1 MTATVTK
8 KGFKTFCE
16 YLLPAV
22 KDGKMG
28 DKEFARAAMLAFG
41 DIPSIHSGLVSESL
55 LITHGPTGR
64 VYRKT
69 RVTHEHFKT
78 RTKTCREIVAKY
90 LDGSLTAEELENVI
104 EEGRKVH
111 YVEEQENL
119 ILRKYQQNEEINSW
133 EEEYELAGIKLVKD
147 PGTFGNKTYYYRIDL
162 IFYADKN
169 EAAEEHK
176 VNPSTVVN
184 RSRSEK
190 WPTWEEFKYDLKNDF
205 K

>member
-1 MTATVTK
+1 MSATVTK
-8 KGFKTFCE
+8 KGFKAFCE

-28 DKEFARAAMLAFG
+28 DREFARAAMLAFG

-55 LITHGPTGR
+55 LWEHSPTGR

-90 LDGSLTAEELENVI
+90 LEGTLTALELEKVI

-111 YVEEQENL
+111 YVEEQEN
-119 ILRKYQQNEEINSW
+119 ITLRRFQQDEDVSCW
-133 EEEYELAGIKLVKD
+133 EEEYELAGIRLVKD

-162 IFYADKN
+162 IYYADKN

-184 RSRSEK
+184 RSRSAK
-190 WPTWEEFKYDLKNDF
+190 WPTWEELKYDLKNDI